1 MKAGRIDLLMADS
14 LALSDGFL
22 KKAGGDAYE
31 FVGPDLTDQ
40 KYLGKGIGI
49 AIRKEDTALV
59 EKFNKAIDAIRSNG
73 TYDTIRKKYFD
84 FDIYG
89 K

>member
-1 MKAGRIDLLMADS
+1 ML
-14 LALSDGFL
+14 FL

-59 EKFNKAIDAIRSNG
+59 EKFNKAIDAIRANG
-73 TYDTIRKKYFD
+73 TYAKINAKYFSA
-84 FDIYG
+84 DIY
-89 K
+89 